1 MIQVYSS
8 MPMYKLYQEGKELCQ
23 KFQMSLS
30 TKETE
35 MEHTKYIGMISGAYI
50 KLADTKNYNEISIN
64 EIEIPE

>member
-8 MPMYKLYQEGKELCQ
+8 ISTFKLYQEGKELCQ

-30 TKETE
+30 TKK
-35 MEHTKYIGMISGAYI
+35 TKIEYTKRIVMISGVYI
-50 KLADTKNYNEISIN
+50 KIADTKNYNEIITN